1 MYISIFLFDTY
12 RCLYAITLIE
22 ILTSQQLK
30 LNPLDLTNCDLVC
43 GSVEIE
49 GWFQTIV
56 SKEVVEE
63 YPGG

>member
-1 MYISIFLFDTY
+1 
-12 RCLYAITLIE
+12 
-22 ILTSQQLK
+22 